1 MYSKLCR
8 DVLRG
13 LRYLAEIEEDT
24 AQLEAFRETFSIKS
38 VVISKGRA
46 KLANMRAVG
55 GGTSA
60 GGGGTSATAS
70 GRVPGGG
77 GPSAHSGEYD
87 NNNFKSMI
95 EGIFTGKEKP
105 YVLELF
111 MYFLE
116 GNTKSKR

>member
-1 MYSKLCR
+1 MCR

-13 LRYLAEIEEDT
+13 LRYLAKIEEDT
-24 AQLEAFRETFSIKS
+24 AVLGTFRETFSIKS

-46 KLANMRAVG
+46 KLANMRASS

-60 GGGGTSATAS
+60 GGGGTSAA
-70 GRVPGGG
+70 VGGN
-77 GPSAHSGEYD
+77 D
-87 NNNFKSMI
+87 NSNFNSMI
-95 EGIFTGKEKP
+95 EGIFTSKAKP
-105 YVLELF
+105 YLLELF